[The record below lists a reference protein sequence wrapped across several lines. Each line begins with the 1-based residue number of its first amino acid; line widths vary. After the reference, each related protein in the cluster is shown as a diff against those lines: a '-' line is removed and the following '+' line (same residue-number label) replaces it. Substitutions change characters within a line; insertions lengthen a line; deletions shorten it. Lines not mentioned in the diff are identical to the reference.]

1 MGRTAGIVA
10 RHVALNA
17 CEALA
22 EMALSARLADAVAQ
36 GVAASRAQG
45 LATAARWAGSLV
57 AAATSLSIYR
67 CGRAAPR
74 PQYLFRAT
82 AAVAFVSSVVAL
94 GDRGVSTKKVSRLPR
109 LVLFAAIAQAAALGA
124 GGLCSAWINVGCALV
139 AGLCGFLA
147 LSVRGPRAELAAPL
161 IEEEERRPRLG
172 PPALLLFA
180 LEAMPSMGPTLT
192 NLEFWLLFARRPCA
206 PPLLSLAS
214 VAASLVACKPAR

>member
-124 GGLCSAWINVGCALV
+124 GGCFSNAKYSSISRRAAARAKATVGRNVSNTI
-139 AGLCGFLA
+139 
-147 LSVRGPRAELAAPL
+147 SV
-161 IEEEERRPRLG
+161 
-172 PPALLLFA
+172 
-180 LEAMPSMGPTLT
+180 
-192 NLEFWLLFARRPCA
+192 ARR
-206 PPLLSLAS
+206 
-214 VAASLVACKPAR
+214 